1 MNVPSSIPRLKLVSY
16 SLSHLFSLL
25 APVNK
30 ESYPKYRGVNSLYVS
45 VSQLR
50 KNNLNR
56 GGRWIL
62 YFLCHYAPASLD
74 N

>member
-50 KNNLNR
+50 KNNLNMVAAVV
-56 GGRWIL
+56 L
-62 YFLCHYAPASLD
+62 KP
-74 N
+74 